1 MDRVV
6 IIMRIKHWILVFVL
20 YIFLCTPLS
29 ENEKIGLFEI
39 IGFIILL
46 TAFYIDQK
54 NTMQNQ
60 EPYIIGDSNK
70 IEYLTA
76 RELEERLKKKH

>member
-1 MDRVV
+1 
-6 IIMRIKHWILVFVL
+6 MRIKHWILVFVL
-20 YIFLCTPLS
+20 YIFLCIPLS

-39 IGFIILL
+39 ISFIILL

-54 NTMQNQ
+54 IQRKHR
-60 EPYIIGDSNK
+60 EPYIIGDANK
-70 IEYLTA
+70 IEHLTA